1 MSQTRVMLKLNVWTS
16 ELQAMAWTAVLNG
29 PEHHKSK
36 HDGVDV
42 SDDVSEVWISP
53 DQTSHLASSDPER
66 ELPLAWPETNP
77 SRVRLDSNPWGP
89 K

>member
-1 MSQTRVMLKLNVWTS
+1 MLKLNVWTA
-16 ELQAMAWTAVLNG
+16 ELQAAMAWTAVLNG

-53 DQTSHLASSDPER
+53 GQTQQSISNQTPC
-66 ELPLAWPETNP
+66 
-77 SRVRLDSNPWGP
+77 RLNKTQQSN
-89 K
+89 